1 MRLLELTRDMVDLHR
16 WFQVDQIRADIMAD
30 HLHEINMAMLFLR
43 HNKDTVECAEV
54 LEISMVLP
62 VDIEAEEGHRVAI
75 GEEEAPLVMVEVAT
89 HQMPALALMDLVLMG
104 LVQIEEV
111 WTMAWVRWVQA
122 E

>member
-1 MRLLELTRDMVDLHR
+1 MEMRILQLTRDMVDLHNR
-16 WFQVDQIRADIMAD
+16 FQADQIRADIMVD

-43 HNKDTVECAEV
+43 HKDTVECAEIP
-54 LEISMVLP
+54 EISMVLL
-62 VDIEAEEGHRVAI
+62 VDIEAEEGHRVVI

-89 HQMPALALMDLVLMG
+89 HQMAALVLMD

-111 WTMAWVRWVQA
+111 WTMAWVPCLQV